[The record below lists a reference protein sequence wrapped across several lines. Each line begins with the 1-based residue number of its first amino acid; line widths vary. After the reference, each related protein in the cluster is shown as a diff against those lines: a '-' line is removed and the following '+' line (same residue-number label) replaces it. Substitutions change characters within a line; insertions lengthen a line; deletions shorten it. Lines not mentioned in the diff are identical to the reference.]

1 MYIAGIW
8 RTENRIANSTNIVAI
23 YVFLFNFLCD
33 LKQPKKKKKHIVRPE
48 NGSRKKWSF
57 SFLFGFASQCM
68 WTLMAREWEW
78 MVATNTNVIK
88 FNNNNGKK
96 RPETLNH
103 QTTSNHY
110 AFASPLFL
118 PQKSFFLLFRFVY
131 DDYVELDAF
140 TIQISFRFLFWL
152 CVTIFL
158 FERFFLRVYTN
169 FAPLLFYSSLLLLL
183 YGYLLSLHSFF
194 LRCLPNADCNTHTDI
209 QPNK

>member
-118 PQKSFFLLFRFVY
+118 PQKSFCFV
-131 DDYVELDAF
+131 
-140 TIQISFRFLFWL
+140 ISFCLWWL
-152 CVTIFL
+152 CWIGRVHHPNFVSLSILTMRNHFFVRTLFSACVHKFCATFVLFIIIVVIIWLSTIS
-158 FERFFLRVYTN
+158 T
-169 FAPLLFYSSLLLLL
+169 
-183 YGYLLSLHSFF
+183 
-194 LRCLPNADCNTHTDI
+194 
-209 QPNK
+209 